1 MEDRHL
7 LNSQRGAT
15 LMEVL
20 VAVVVLSVG
29 LLGVA
34 GLQTTGINAG
44 NGAFYKTQASVLAAD
59 MADRIRANP
68 QAQNAY
74 TPGLTPFD
82 TGSSAIPGDPGCL
95 STGCSP
101 AALAQYDLHQWSQ
114 YFLDNDDDGQPVL
127 PEARGVISRGINDE
141 FIVSVLWRQ
150 RRISETAHAQTTQCS
165 VPDQAA
171 EIVCV
176 EMRFW

>member
-68 QAQNAY
+68 QAQDAY
-74 TPGLTPFD
+74 TPFD

-101 AALAQYDLHQWSQ
+101 AELAQYDLHQWSQ
-114 YFLDNDDDGQPVL
+114 YFVGDGGSGQPVL
-127 PEARGVISRGINDE
+127 PDARGVISRGINDE
-141 FIVSVLWRQ
+141 FIVSVLWRE
-150 RRISETAHAQTTQCS
+150 RALVKEEENRQTIQCS
-165 VPDQAA
+165 VSDQPTG
-171 EIVCV
+171 IVCV